1 MNDLVL
7 TIIAIYVAINILSIY
22 LAVKII
28 LVLKRTY
35 NLYEYNTDKDDFIV
49 DMYVGEKKTTILRY
63 GRFNNRT
70 YNTYLVTKKNGNI
83 LHYSDGVTYD
93 TYEITPIDCILM
105 DHTIQIRVV
114 SHDYHISDHITC
126 ETNLT
131 SPGFLYIV
139 GSNRQFDQLLTV
151 YYDKNL
157 GRMRTEIIDINSFMH
172 EIAEYVQTNYKY
184 HLRYGT
190 CIYSKENLQL
200 AIEAKR
206 KSNYN
211 VRFFNRV
218 FNLRR
223 DQYDR

>member
-22 LAVKII
+22 LAIKII

-35 NLYEYNTDKDDFIV
+35 SLYEYNTDKDDFIV

-63 GRFNNRT
+63 SRFNNRT
-70 YNTYLVTKKNGNI
+70 YNTYLVMKKNGNI
-83 LHYSDGVTYD
+83 LHYTDGVTYD
-93 TYEITPIDCILM
+93 TYEITPIECKFMDCTIL
-105 DHTIQIRVV
+105 IRVV
-114 SHDYHISDHITC
+114 SHDYHISNHITC

-131 SPGFLYIV
+131 TPGLLYIV
-139 GSNRQFDQLLTV
+139 GSDIRFDQLLTI
-151 YYDKNL
+151 YYDDKL
-157 GRMRTEIIDINSFMH
+157 GRMRTETLDINTFMH
-172 EIAEYVQTNYKY
+172 EIAEYMQTNYKY
-184 HLRYGT
+184 HLKYGT
-190 CIYSKENLQL
+190 CIFSKENLQS

-206 KSNYN
+206 KSNYTMH
-211 VRFFNRV
+211 FFKS